1 MLNKYKMEQQKS
13 SFVLF
18 DVLAKK
24 CQQGAPDIT
33 IEECKEL
40 IENARKLD
48 REGFEYMFVLIKT
61 YSNMEKQGEDIPYKG
76 QKINE
81 NKQTDRVCDIKF
93 DIRNFNPM
101 LRKILLEFTRLHLEK
116 MSDERKRLN

>member
-1 MLNKYKMEQQKS
+1 MEQSKS

-24 CQQGAPDIT
+24 CQTGAPDIT
-33 IEECKEL
+33 VEECKEL

-61 YSNMEKQGEDIPYKG
+61 FSNMEKQGEDIPYKG

-81 NKQTDRVCDIKF
+81 NKQNDRVCDIKF

-116 MSDERKRLN
+116 MADERKRLN

>member
-61 YSNMEKQGEDIPYKG
+61 YSNMEKQGDDIPYKG

-81 NKQTDRVCDIKF
+81 NKQNDRVCDIKF

-101 LRKILLEFTRLHLEK
+101 LRKMLLEFTRLHLEK
-116 MSDERKRLN
+116 MSDERRRLN

>member
-24 CQQGAPDIT
+24 CQQGPDDISV
-33 IEECKEL
+33 EEFKEL
-40 IENARKLD
+40 IDNSRKLD

-61 YSNMEKQGEDIPYKG
+61 FSNMEKQGDDIPYKG

-81 NKQTDRVCDIKF
+81 NKQNDRVCDIKF

-101 LRKILLEFTRLHLEK
+101 LRKMLLEFTRLHLEK
-116 MSDERKRLN
+116 MSDERRRLN

>member
-24 CQQGAPDIT
+24 CQQGPPDIT

-61 YSNMEKQGEDIPYKG
+61 YSNIEKQGDDIPYKG

-81 NKQTDRVCDIKF
+81 NKQSDRVCDIKF

>member
-61 YSNMEKQGEDIPYKG
+61 YSNMEKQGDDIPYKG